1 MGYNSVS
8 SFLKAETIYT
18 PTASILRKE
27 RGIVMRMLK
36 GTAYLII
43 IAALT
48 LSVACSPDDGDN
60 ISSLAPPVSG
70 NTDIEKEPTN
80 NDKGTIEDTDP
91 QPVVDD
97 DSKKGPGA
105 EMDGTAGQLYAVAF
119 EAMMKLDEG
128 LGSDMKYIA
137 VDLSEMTQLTTEDKN
152 YIMEYLQ
159 TFDTVIRD
167 RTLEQLRQEESNE
180 EDPLLLSGVFL
191 RVDKVD
197 IGEAS
202 ALIEGARYRS
212 GTGALGVKVTLEFV
226 DGLWKLSDTEINW
239 IS

>member
-1 MGYNSVS
+1 
-8 SFLKAETIYT
+8 
-18 PTASILRKE
+18 
-27 RGIVMRMLK
+27 MRMLK
-36 GTAYLII
+36 GTAYLTI

-48 LSVACSPDDGDN
+48 LSVACSSSDSDN
-60 ISSLAPPVSG
+60 NSPPVPPASG

-80 NDKGTIEDTDP
+80 NGKGTTGDTDL

-97 DSKKGPGA
+97 ESTKGPGA

-128 LGSDMKYIA
+128 LNSDMKYIA
-137 VDLSEMTQLTTEDKN
+137 VDLSEMTQLTTEDKS

-159 TFDTVIRD
+159 SFNTVIRD
-167 RTLEQLRQEESNE
+167 RTLEQLQQEENNE
-180 EDPLLLSGVFL
+180 DDPLLLSGVFL

-202 ALIEGARYRS
+202 ALIEGAKYRS
-212 GTGALGVKVTLEFV
+212 GTGAIGVKVSLEFV
-226 DGLWKLSDTEINW
+226 DGLWKLSDTEMNW